1 MTKIVNKTSKGTAGS
16 SFASAV
22 NFFMIVDQR
31 KNPVFPSFERK
42 QPFLICVKPLFKGK
56 VRICPG
62 GGGGAPQKKGGGKG
76 GLPYKSDGDTHQQV
90 KIKPLKGDQRGCG
103 SCLNW
108 S

>member
-1 MTKIVNKTSKGTAGS
+1 MYKISHNDILRMTKIVNKTSKGTAGS

-31 KNPVFPSFERK
+31 TNPVFPSFERK

-62 GGGGAPQKKGGGKG
+62 GGGAGDPHKKVTGILISK
-76 GLPYKSDGDTHQQV
+76 
-90 KIKPLKGDQRGCG
+90 
-103 SCLNW
+103 
-108 S
+108 